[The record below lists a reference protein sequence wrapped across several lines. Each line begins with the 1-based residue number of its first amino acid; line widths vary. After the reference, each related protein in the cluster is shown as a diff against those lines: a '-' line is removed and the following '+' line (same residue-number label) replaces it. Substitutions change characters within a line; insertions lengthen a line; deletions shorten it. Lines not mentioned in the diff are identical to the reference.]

1 MSHGFAPAV
10 LDEVSAIAD
19 RYPRREAALL
29 PVLRVLQKIS
39 GVLGRAEEELAAEL
53 LGLEPVRVREVVTFY
68 SLFKQKPA
76 GRHIIRVCINLSCSM
91 AGAERSLAGLQTK
104 LGIGPGETTPDGR
117 FTLLTVECLGNCDQA
132 PCLMVDDDDH
142 GRVQEEQL
150 DEILGRYP

>member
-1 MSHGFAPAV
+1 MSHGFTPGV
-10 LDEVSAIAD
+10 LDEVRAVAA

-29 PVLRVLQKIS
+29 PILRVLQRVS

-53 LGLEPVRVREVVTFY
+53 LGFEPIRVREAVTFY
-68 SLFKQKPA
+68 SLFRQKPA
-76 GRHIIRVCINLSCSM
+76 GRHIIQLCVNLSCSM
-91 AGAERSLAGLQTK
+91 AGGERSLSGLQTK

-142 GRVQEEQL
+142 GRVREEQL
-150 DEILGRYP
+150 DEILGTYL